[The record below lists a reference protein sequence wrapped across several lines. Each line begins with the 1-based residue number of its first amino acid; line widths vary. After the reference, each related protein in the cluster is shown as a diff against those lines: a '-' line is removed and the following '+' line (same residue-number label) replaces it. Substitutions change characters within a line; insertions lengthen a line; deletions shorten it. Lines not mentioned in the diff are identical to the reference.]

1 MCSDPNLDT
10 PQHSS
15 LYNITQHQ
23 TVFADTG
30 KLYICKLKF
39 EKSDKL

>member
-1 MCSDPNLDT
+1 MCSHPNLDT
-10 PQHSS
+10 LQHSS
-15 LYNITQHQ
+15 VYTIAQHQ

-39 EKSDKL
+39 EKSDQL

>member
-1 MCSDPNLDT
+1 MCSRPKLDT
-10 PQHSS
+10 LQHSS
-15 LYNITQHQ
+15 VYNITQHQ

-39 EKSDKL
+39 EKSDQL